1 MLSIKSAPTV
11 ASADS
16 LARTSSSRQGIPAA
30 IELRKAIAMTLA
42 AVTMAAASAG
52 ADAQGAPAPEGAQA
66 GGIQEVLVTAR
77 RREESLQEVPLTVAA
92 FTSEDLEN
100 QNIDNVQDLALL
112 VPNMVVTGG
121 GTAAGTSNGEWRVR
135 GVPGVARYIDGIYL
149 GSTRAS
155 LQSVV
160 ELERVEVLRGPQ
172 GTLFGKGAIG
182 GAVNFVTKD
191 PASVFGARVKT
202 TMGSHDR
209 FDVTANVDLPLSD
222 TVLTKFTGISLK
234 RGGYVQN
241 VYQDR
246 TYGGTD
252 EHQFRAT
259 MLWTPTADLTIRLAG
274 TSLDITDDGDPNVLW
289 AVYPEVVN
297 GVPNDTYAINWLIQ
311 NGYVSGTPL
320 TNDTLPGKFKSRSNQ
335 QVPSFD
341 HEEIQFTTDVTYD
354 ISDSMSIKWLGGYKT
369 FEGGQFSDADA
380 SEHVLFDN
388 WGYTERD
395 ELTTELQLSGSG
407 DRYDWV
413 LGLFYTESD
422 SKSVTS
428 RWENIEANR
437 PANLAALR
445 AAFPALV
452 RFNTNNTRLNTPSD
466 NSQAIFGEGTYN
478 FTDKFAVTLGL
489 RYSMDEVSPKTL
501 TPCTQPPAYMDLT
514 KDFSACG
521 VLFSETAEFEKLTPR
536 VSVKYQ
542 WSSDVM
548 TYVTYSQGFDGG
560 GINNTPDR
568 RVPPQLPNGGFFPY
582 DPQLFTNY
590 ELGVRTDLLNGR
602 LRLNG
607 SAFYGEWSDMQ
618 VNEELIP
625 GQSGRWISNA
635 GAAEVQ
641 GIEIEGIT
649 QIGDAVRLNFA
660 AAWLDTTYTDL
671 GTAQNIAYD
680 TPFPFSP
687 EWSFSVG
694 GQYELGMAS
703 GASLRFRTDYGWV
716 DETETNQDFLTSITR
731 EAYGL
736 LSAGITY
743 TPESDQWE
751 VTLSGT
757 NLTDEYY
764 RQSGFLLP
772 VKNLDFGTVA
782 PPAEFA
788 LSFRFTFE

>member
-1 MLSIKSAPTV
+1 MLSSHSAAV
-11 ASADS
+11 ASSVSINPVVAG
-16 LARTSSSRQGIPAA
+16 RTKISPA
-30 IELRKAIAMTLA
+30 IDLRRSIAMTLA
-42 AVTMAAASAG
+42 AVAMAVASDGASAQQ
-52 ADAQGAPAPEGAQA
+52 AAPAAQA
-66 GGIQEVLVTAR
+66 AESGGIAEVLVTAR

-100 QNIDNVQDLALL
+100 QNIENVQDLALL

-202 TMGSHDR
+202 TLGSHDR
-209 FDVTANVDLPLSD
+209 FDVTANIDLPLSEN
-222 TVLTKFTGISLK
+222 VLTKFTGISLK

-259 MLWTPTADLTIRLAG
+259 MLWTPNDALRIRFAG
-274 TSLDITDDGDPNVLW
+274 NMLDIVDDGDPNVLW
-289 AVYPEVVN
+289 AVYPEVVG
-297 GVPNDTYAINWLIQ
+297 GVPNDTYAINWLIER
-311 NGYVSGTPL
+311 GLVAGTPL
-320 TNDTLPGKFKSRSNQ
+320 TNATLPGKYKSRSNQ
-335 QVPSFD
+335 QVPSFT
-341 HEEIQFTTDVTYD
+341 HKEIQFTSDVNYD
-354 ISDSMSIKWLGGYKT
+354 INDALSVKWLGGYKT
-369 FEGGQFSDADA
+369 FDGGQFSDADA

-388 WGYTERD
+388 WGYSERN
-395 ELTTELQLSGSG
+395 EWTTELQLSGDN
-407 DRYDWV
+407 DRYNWV
-413 LGLFYTESD
+413 LGLFYTKSD
-422 SKSVTS
+422 TKSVTS
-428 RWENIEANR
+428 RWENIEANK

-452 RFNTNNTRLNTPSD
+452 RFNSNNTRLNTPSE
-466 NSQAIFGEGTYN
+466 NSKAIFGEGTYN
-478 FTDKFAVTLGL
+478 VTDKFAVTLGL
-489 RYSMDEVSPKTL
+489 RYSMDEVHPQTL
-501 TPCTQPPAYMDLT
+501 TPCVQPPAYMDLT

-536 VSVKYQ
+536 VSLKYQ
-542 WSSDVM
+542 WNPDVM
-548 TYVTYSQGFDGG
+548 TYITYSQGFDGG

-590 ELGVRTDLLNGR
+590 EFGVRTDLFNGR

-635 GAAEVQ
+635 GAAEVK
-641 GIEIEGIT
+641 GIEVEGIT
-649 QIGDAVRLNFA
+649 QIGDAFRLNFA
-660 AAWLDTTYTDL
+660 AAWLDTKYTDL

-694 GQYELGMAS
+694 AQYEVGMGS
-703 GASLRFRTDYGWV
+703 GPSLRFRTDYGWV
-716 DETETNQDFLTSITR
+716 DKTETNQDYLTSITR
-731 EAYGL
+731 DAYGL

-743 TPESDQWE
+743 TPENDRWD